1 VSGILAHPTSFPGPH
16 GIGDLGDGAEHF
28 VDWLARAGQHR
39 WQIMPLVPTGYG
51 DSPYASPSAFAG
63 NPLMISLDRLVQ
75 DGLLDRADVDAH
87 QGFDPH
93 RVEFEHVRAFK
104 EPLLRQAFER
114 VWSGASPQ
122 RKPPMEEFARAE
134 GSWLHD
140 FATFMAAK
148 DEFQQRAWPEWDSA
162 IAHREPEALA
172 SFQRA
177 RRPDIQYHSFVQ
189 YLFRRQWL
197 GIRNRAASH
206 GIAIIGDIPIFVAY
220 DSADVWANRDAFQ
233 IDERGRATVVAG
245 VPPDYFSADGQ
256 LWGNPH
262 YDWQTLASNG
272 YRWWIDRFRAALALV
287 DVVRIDHF
295 RGFAAAWS
303 VPAGATT
310 AAGGRWDRG
319 PGKALFAAV
328 TDALGPTPIIVEDLG
343 LITSDVVALRQE
355 LGLPGMAVLQ
365 FAFDGDATNAYLPH
379 NFERNLVVY
388 TGTHDN
394 QTTIGWFRHL
404 GQETRRQVQTYLGR
418 DGRDI
423 AWDFIR
429 LAYQSVADTA
439 VVPLQD
445 VLRLGD
451 EARMNTPGT
460 AGGNWSWRYSQDQLT
475 DDLAAGLA
483 RLTTAYAR
491 GLAPKPAK
499 TYDPYDYS
507 APKAKHVLHGP

>member
-1 VSGILAHPTSFPGPH
+1 
-16 GIGDLGDGAEHF
+16 
-28 VDWLARAGQHR
+28 
-39 WQIMPLVPTGYG
+39 
-51 DSPYASPSAFAG
+51 
-63 NPLMISLDRLVQ
+63 
-75 DGLLDRADVDAH
+75 
-87 QGFDPH
+87 
-93 RVEFEHVRAFK
+93 
-104 EPLLRQAFER
+104 
-114 VWSGASPQ
+114 
-122 RKPPMEEFARAE
+122 
-134 GSWLHD
+134 
-140 FATFMAAK
+140 
-148 DEFQQRAWPEWDSA
+148 
-162 IAHREPEALA
+162 
-172 SFQRA
+172 
-177 RRPDIQYHSFVQ
+177 
-189 YLFRRQWL
+189 
-197 GIRNRAASH
+197 
-206 GIAIIGDIPIFVAY
+206 
-220 DSADVWANRDAFQ
+220 
-233 IDERGRATVVAG
+233 
-245 VPPDYFSADGQ
+245 
-256 LWGNPH
+256 
-262 YDWQTLASNG
+262 
-272 YRWWIDRFRAALALV
+272 
-287 DVVRIDHF
+287 
-295 RGFAAAWS
+295 
-303 VPAGATT
+303 
-310 AAGGRWDRG
+310 
-319 PGKALFAAV
+319 V
-328 TDALGPTPIIVEDLG
+328 TEALGPIPIIVEDLG

-404 GQETRRQVQTYLGR
+404 GQETRRQVQTYVGR

-460 AGGNWSWRYSQDQLT
+460 PGGNWSFRYSQEQLT
-475 DDLAAGLA
+475 DELAAGLA